1 MICVIP
7 DNSMTILHFKKQI
20 FVSTNKR
27 NVEKFKIIAFTHKT
41 TDINNIGK
49 LHIDE
54 SQLEQR
60 LQHLKST
67 GNLDELLYLSTCNR
81 VEFIIANQEDID
93 NYFLQ
98 KFFTAFNPSWTP
110 EEVSWAINHVQVFEN
125 GEALRHLFCVA
136 SSIDS
141 LVVGER
147 EIITQVRSAYEKC
160 NALKLTGDQI
170 RIAIKKTIEVAK
182 EIYTHTAIARN
193 PVSVVSLAYR
203 KLRELNVKHNAHF
216 LIIGAGVT
224 NATMAKYLNKHK
236 FANFTIFNRTLSKAQ
251 KLADELNGNALTL
264 GELENYTK
272 GFDVIVTCTGA
283 AEAVITP
290 KIYKKLVGEDSS
302 KKIVIDLAVPND
314 LDAAILENYNV
325 NLIAVNNLQEI
336 ARENLVARE
345 REMQACH
352 EIIEKNIDD
361 FRQQVKARQLEIA
374 MGGVPKKIKEISE
387 TAKEVFAKDLQDMD
401 DSAKEV
407 LNKIMAYMEKKY
419 ISVPMKMAREIL
431 VGDIKK

>member
-1 MICVIP
+1 
-7 DNSMTILHFKKQI
+7 
-20 FVSTNKR
+20 
-27 NVEKFKIIAFTHKT
+27 VEKFKVIAFTHKT

-54 SQLEQR
+54 SLLDQR
-60 LQHLKST
+60 LHFLKSAA
-67 GNLDELLYLSTCNR
+67 NLDELLYLSTCNR
-81 VEFIIANQEDID
+81 VEFVIVNHEEITNQ
-93 NYFLQ
+93 YLQ
-98 KFFTAFNPSWTP
+98 TFFAAFNPTWNKNDIN
-110 EEVSWAINHVQVFEN
+110 WAIENVQVFEN
-125 GEALRHLFCVA
+125 GEALRHLFSVA

-147 EIITQVRSAYEKC
+147 EIITQVRNAYEKC

-203 KLRELNVKHNAHF
+203 KLRELNVKQNAHF

-236 FANFTIFNRTLSKAQ
+236 FANFTVFNRTLKNAQ
-251 KLADELNGNALTL
+251 KLAAELYGDAF
-264 GELENYTK
+264 ELAELANYTK
-272 GFDVIVTCTGA
+272 GFDVIVTCTGSS
-283 AEAVITP
+283 EPIITP
-290 KIYKKLVGEDSS
+290 QIYKTLVGDDKS

-314 LDAAILENYNV
+314 LDAAIMDNYDV

-336 ARENLVARE
+336 AKENLLARE
-345 REMQACH
+345 QEMEACH
-352 EIIEKNIDD
+352 EIIEKSIKD
-361 FRQQVKARQLEIA
+361 FKLLVKARQLEIA
-374 MGGVPKKIKEISE
+374 MGDVPKKVKEISE
-387 TAKEVFAKDLQDMD
+387 TAKEVFAKDLQNMD
-401 DSAKEV
+401 DSSKEV
-407 LNKIMAYMEKKY
+407 LDKIMAYMEKKY